1 MFDVFCSIFVQLK
14 SIFVWKYRGFEF
26 NKFFFALVRH
36 CLAEQ
41 KQVDWVYKTTYIQ
54 VDVTTSTN
62 TTTNKYKKGTIN
74 TLLGYI
80 NDVKP
85 FHTKIRNVI
94 DNNTVNEQANVGIVE
109 TFQSSSTL
117 KFNQFTEQVEGNDY
131 ETATLLTNV
140 YGKDTFATDFSG
152 TANTIEYDG
161 EVFTNATIPS
171 TQIEGGGFINPED
184 HNHTTDATIPNNRNF
199 LAQLDT
205 AEDLTITVITNTSG
219 STYNTDSRTFLYRLD
234 GKLNNFID
242 VLETAKS
249 TTTSAII
256 TNTDTTIPVTD
267 STQFNGGEG
276 YAYINGEVIKY
287 GYAHS
292 NNLYDVTRG
301 YASQKDHASGSTIVN
316 ITDANV
322 YTETL
327 KGTTNANNEYVDSNK
342 LNDITMSGGAVTG
355 VTSILSGTGRL
366 SARMQS
372 GTQGIEL
379 WC

>member
-1 MFDVFCSIFVQLK
+1 M
-14 SIFVWKYRGFEF
+14 
-26 NKFFFALVRH
+26 
-36 CLAEQ
+36 
-41 KQVDWVYKTTYIQ
+41 
-54 VDVTTSTN
+54 
-62 TTTNKYKKGTIN
+62 
-74 TLLGYI
+74 
-80 NDVKP
+80 
-85 FHTKIRNVI
+85 
-94 DNNTVNEQANVGIVE
+94 
-109 TFQSSSTL
+109 
-117 KFNQFTEQVEGNDY
+117 
-131 ETATLLTNV
+131 TNV

-355 VTSILSGTGRL
+355 VTGILTGTGRL

-379 WC
+379 